1 MRYPSMN
8 IDEIF
13 REVEQV
19 RKEKMNIGQLMRIVR
34 SQKYS
39 QIQSRSID
47 IQSLEAYVP

>member
-1 MRYPSMN
+1 MN

-34 SQKYS
+34 S
-39 QIQSRSID
+39 
-47 IQSLEAYVP
+47 